1 MAKFSLDF
9 VGFDEVLKKFAKLE
23 ADAKPVAE
31 EALTKTHEIITKKAE
46 AAIAEQN
53 LPAGGKYFTGDTK
66 KSIVKDPKITWKG
79 TEGSVSIGFNIKKG
93 GLASIFLMYG
103 TPRMVK
109 VQELYDA
116 FWSEQTE
123 GEIMNTQKEIF
134 MKALEEF
141 EG

>member
-1 MAKFSLDF
+1 MAKFSLEF
-9 VGFDEVLKKFAKLE
+9 AGFDEVLKKLNKLE
-23 ADAKPVAE
+23 ADIKPVAE

-46 AAIAEQN
+46 AAIQKSN
-53 LPAGGKYFTGDTK
+53 LPASGKYSTGQTER
-66 KSIVKDPKITWKG
+66 SIKRDAQITWSG

-109 VQELYDA
+109 DQALYDA

-123 GEIMNTQKEIF
+123 GEIMNVQKEIF
-134 MKALEEF
+134 YKALGEL

>member
-1 MAKFSLDF
+1 MGKFSLEF
-9 VGFDEVLKKFAKLE
+9 AGFDEVLKKLTKLE
-23 ADAKPVAE
+23 ADIKPVAE

-46 AAIAEQN
+46 AAIQKPN
-53 LPAGGKYFTGDTK
+53 LPAQGKYSTGRTAE
-66 KSIVKDPKITWKG
+66 SIKRDAQITWSG

-103 TPRMVK
+103 TPRMIK
-109 VQELYDA
+109 DQALYDA

-123 GEIMNTQKEIF
+123 GEIMNAQKEIF
-134 MKALEEF
+134 YKALGEF

>member
-1 MAKFSLDF
+1 MAKFSLEF
-9 VGFDEVLKKFAKLE
+9 AGFNEVLKKLTKLE
-23 ADAKPVAE
+23 ADIKPIAE
-31 EALTKTHEIITKKAE
+31 EALTKTHDIITKKAE
-46 AAIAEQN
+46 AAIQKPN
-53 LPAGGKYFTGDTK
+53 LPASGKYSTGQTER
-66 KSIVKDPKITWKG
+66 SIKRDAQITWSG

-109 VQELYDA
+109 DQALYDA

-123 GEIMNTQKEIF
+123 GEIMNVQKEIF
-134 MKALEEF
+134 YKALGEL

>member
-23 ADAKPVAE
+23 ADAKPVAD

-46 AAIAEQN
+46 AAIAKAN
-53 LPAGGKYFTGDTK
+53 LPAGGKYSTGDTE
-66 KSIVKDPKITWKG
+66 KSIVRDPKITWKG

-134 MKALEEF
+134 MKALEEL